1 MLTIWIGRTSRSRSS
16 NVAMRS
22 APTPLEQSTITR
34 ARWSC
39 AIGEYINR
47 PSPTLLTEGS
57 ANASS
62 SVHLVCFYQAF
73 YAHARALFDSGEP
86 KEESLNVCVAS
97 GGDLCLAGHVFTVA
111 SSCAKCSS
119 LERCMS
125 TIQSDI
131 PVRSVDSAL
140 VVNVVRV
147 AAEAVAAT
155 ATVTHNVPSGFALLV
170 AEMSAGAI
178 RRRAAT
184 SNKNGVAL
192 KFAVLLIVITRL
204 ARAGPVDG
212 AVMGEPIPAG
222 AFVTLG
228 LTVPGATVV

>member
-1 MLTIWIGRTSRSRSS
+1 
-16 NVAMRS
+16 
-22 APTPLEQSTITR
+22 
-34 ARWSC
+34 
-39 AIGEYINR
+39 
-47 PSPTLLTEGS
+47 
-57 ANASS
+57 
-62 SVHLVCFYQAF
+62 
-73 YAHARALFDSGEP
+73 
-86 KEESLNVCVAS
+86 
-97 GGDLCLAGHVFTVA
+97 
-111 SSCAKCSS
+111 
-119 LERCMS
+119 MS

-155 ATVTHNVPSGFALLV
+155 ATVTHSVPPGFALLV